1 MSQAGVEMPGGI
13 RKFNILCNCGGAG
26 AQLRLTNGRS
36 GRIKGEGEHKVILP
50 LIAVESAVK
59 LQ

>member
-36 GRIKGEGEHKVILP
+36 GRIKGEGEH
-50 LIAVESAVK
+50 
-59 LQ
+59 